1 MLRTIGEQ
9 HVLDRIELLSGEW
22 RVLFA
27 INKEYAPTVGG
38 PRRLARM
45 MVAPDRLAGL
55 VNGLWRSELH
65 DRWQPLAFGLTTLTL
80 ALPLASGLVGVVFV
94 EEEEEW
100 LYATPVNEVSAIRPS
115 IFALI
120 EPHMRELLRQ
130 GDFVSLGR
138 LAADHADS
146 IVEFSTTRW
155 LALREAC
162 QHRAPAI
169 LKILDRRL
177 AGPDEYDGI
186 ITALKAIVDP
196 QQQPSLDSWL
206 RVQAGRSKYALYF
219 RDIRVEKVV
228 TPVAMAS

>member
-1 MLRTIGEQ
+1 M
-9 HVLDRIELLSGEW
+9 
-22 RVLFA
+22 LFA
-27 INKEYAPTVGG
+27 INKEYAPTIGG

-65 DRWQPLAFGLTTLTL
+65 DRWQPLAFGLSTLTL
-80 ALPLASGLVGVVFV
+80 ALPLASGLVGVVLL
-94 EEEEEW
+94 EEDEEW
-100 LYATPVNEVSAIRPS
+100 LYAPPVNEMSAIRPA
-115 IFALI
+115 IFTLI

-130 GDFVSLGR
+130 GDFISLGR

-146 IVEFSTTRW
+146 IVEFSTSRW
-155 LALREAC
+155 LALRDSC
-162 QHRAPAI
+162 QHRAPAL
-169 LKILDRRL
+169 LKALDRRL
-177 AGPDEYDGI
+177 VGPDEYEGI
-186 ITALKAIVDP
+186 VGGLKQIIDP

-206 RVQAGRSKYALYF
+206 RVQSGRSRYALYF